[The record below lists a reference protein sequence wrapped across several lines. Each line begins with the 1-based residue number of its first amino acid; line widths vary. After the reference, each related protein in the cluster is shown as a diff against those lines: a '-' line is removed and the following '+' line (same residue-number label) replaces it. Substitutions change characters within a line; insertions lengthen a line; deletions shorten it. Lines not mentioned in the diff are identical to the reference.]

1 MDGEVNARLMAI
13 ISLGI
18 TWFTAGAT
26 GLAAEIAHATFGAQ
40 VNDSVLIFA
49 AGAALTIGTGIFAFT
64 FKLLLDVR
72 TSQTRLEENVKE
84 HERDIDDLKRGKP

>member
-1 MDGEVNARLMAI
+1 MNGEVDSRLMALI
-13 ISLGI
+13 TLGI
-18 TWFTAGAT
+18 SWFTAGAT
-26 GLAAEIAHATFGAQ
+26 GLAAEFAHLTLGAQ
-40 VNDSVLIFA
+40 VNDSFLIFL

-84 HERDIDDLKRGKP
+84 HERDIDELKKGHP